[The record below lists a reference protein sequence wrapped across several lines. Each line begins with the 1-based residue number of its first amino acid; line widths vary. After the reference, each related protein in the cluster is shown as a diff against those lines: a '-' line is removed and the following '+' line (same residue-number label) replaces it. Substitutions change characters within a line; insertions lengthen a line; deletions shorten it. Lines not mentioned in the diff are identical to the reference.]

1 MSNLWPLPIFLGA
14 AALLIV
20 LYSFGARLVTGT
32 RPFRQAFWCPFRNT
46 NVRVD
51 FAESAW
57 DGRLVDV
64 QGCTVFTPPTG
75 VHCDKAC
82 LVLKRLPALRAE
94 TPATETR
101 SWVW

>member
-14 AALLIV
+14 AVLLIV
-20 LYSFGARLVTGT
+20 LYRFGARLVTGT
-32 RPFRQAFWCPFRNT
+32 RLLQQAFWCPFRNA

-57 DGRLVDV
+57 DGRLADV
-64 QGCTVFTPPTG
+64 RGCTAFTPPTE

-82 LVLKRLPALRAE
+82 LILRRLPSLRVE
-94 TPATETR
+94 TPASEPR